1 MSLAAVSSDLTVTA
15 EDGALLAARA
25 DGPEDAPVTLV
36 LAHGWTLDASA
47 WQRQAEVLAGEGV
60 RVVRYDQRGHGRSQ
74 GGIAPWSIDLLGR
87 DLARV
92 VEQTAPTGA
101 VVLGGHSMGGMTI
114 MALAAA
120 RPELFGSGAEGGS
133 VTKGGSGA
141 EGATESGAAAGRVRG
156 VLLTSTSAGRLDPR
170 GRREAPLRLRVQG
183 HVQSA
188 FFGYCARTP
197 VRSERIRARLPGPEQ
212 GLNPFLVKRYLY
224 GPQAPRSA
232 VLAGARMIHGCPM
245 TAVAGWYPALMAHDK
260 EGALGALARV
270 PVEVVVGSLD
280 RLTPVVHSRRLVGE
294 LPHAA
299 LHIEPGCGHMLLTER
314 PQVVAEP
321 LRRLCQQATRDSIP
335 VPNRHSN

>member
-1 MSLAAVSSDLTVTA
+1 MPLAAVSSDLTVTA

-47 WQRQAEVLAGEGV
+47 WQRQAEVLAGHGV
-60 RVVRYDQRGHGRSQ
+60 RVIRYDQRGHGRSQ

-101 VVLGGHSMGGMTI
+101 VVLGGHSMGGMTV

-120 RPELFGSGAEGGS
+120 RPELFGNGADGGAE
-133 VTKGGSGA
+133 SG
-141 EGATESGAAAGRVRG
+141 EEHGRVRG

-197 VRSERIRARLPGPEQ
+197 ARSERIRARLPGPER

-224 GPQAPRSA
+224 GPQAPRPA

-270 PVEVVVGSLD
+270 PVEVVVGTLD
-280 RLTPVVHSRRLVGE
+280 RLTPVVHSRRLVDE

-321 LRRLCQQATRDSIP
+321 MWRLCQAATRDSNP